1 MSGMKL
7 GGVKLG
13 GVKLGGVKLGG
24 VKLGGMKLVP
34 MKRFALF
41 LCCPLLLCAAEL
53 TDVHTVYVLRMSKG
67 LDQYLANRL
76 TADKVFQ
83 IVTDPKLADAVFTD
97 QIGEGFEAKLEE
109 IFPPPEIAKP
119 APAPK
124 KDEDED
130 VPPANKLMTDTV
142 NKLAAPTS
150 SFGRSHGT
158 VFLVWAKSRQ
168 VVWSAYEPA
177 KGSASKDLNRTA
189 NDIVSRIRKDL
200 KGK

>member
-7 GGVKLG
+7 VSLKSLG
-13 GVKLGGVKLGG
+13 
-24 VKLGGMKLVP
+24 
-34 MKRFALF
+34 LF
-41 LCCPLLLCAAEL
+41 LLCPLLLCAADL
-53 TDVHTVYVLRMSKG
+53 ADVHTVYVLRMSKG

-76 TADKVFQ
+76 TTDKVFQ

-109 IFPPPEIAKP
+109 LFPPPASEKP
-119 APAPK
+119 EPPPK

-130 VPPANKLMTDTV
+130 APPSNKLVTDTV

-150 SFGRSHGT
+150 SFGRSQGT
-158 VFLVWAKSRQ
+158 VFLVSAKSRQ

-177 KGSASKDLNRTA
+177 KSGASKDLDRTA
-189 NDIVSRIRKDL
+189 NDIVSRIRKEL